1 MSDTDLLN
9 NLSAG
14 EGLTDPTLAYGLIGV
29 SDYGTQM
36 PFLNIA
42 HMMRPWIGHTAT
54 QWNGMTTQQLE
65 DGGYLDA
72 NGWPTHIPDG
82 LNSIGTIWAW
92 GGADQEGTTAAESR
106 AGTYVLTYE
115 GEGTIKL
122 GLNAQVISSEPGK
135 IVFANPTGTQM
146 SMSITSTDPNGTGD
160 YIHNISIVNE
170 KYEGLYQAGEIF
182 NPDWLSVVDDAREL
196 RFMDWMRT
204 NGSSVTDWADRPQ
217 LDSATWQD
225 KGVPVEVMVQLA
237 NQTGT
242 DPWFNIP
249 AKATDAY
256 VQSFATYVRDHLDP
270 GLTAHVE
277 YSNETWNK
285 SFSQTEWMDTQAKEL
300 WGTDRVDGGPPPGN
314 LDFYAMR
321 ATQVAQIWDQTFG
334 AQADTRVDN
343 VLGAQNGSWWWLE
356 NRILSGEV
364 WQANDPD
371 HFVSP
376 ASVFDSVAVTTY
388 FGQAILAD
396 SGLRADLLNAI
407 ADPNVDASAWLTQ
420 KMTDPN
426 VWSSIP
432 DIESR
437 WAAIKSV
444 TDPAGLKLIAYEG
457 GQHIQQAYALGTM
470 TSGQVSDL
478 TDFLNGYIRSDDMA
492 SLYQQL
498 WDAWAQISDGPFMQ
512 YGDVQAPS
520 KWGSWGILSALGD
533 VNPRAEL
540 LDTLNQTAPSWFGD
554 GGGSQYQQGVI
565 KIAGDGG
572 EVLTGTAKQ
581 DFLVGGAGNDTFV
594 AGAGN
599 DGINGEG
606 GQDTLV
612 LSGGPDHYTIVA
624 DGPGYAI
631 TGADGTDYVVG
642 VESFRFADGQT
653 LTLNQ
658 FLNGDPGTATDAT
671 DGATDAAT
679 DGATTNPASDA
690 IVAPEETAL
699 PAGGDAMVLG
709 DQGGMADGGDGASV
723 TIADTAD
730 NSGVTVNA
738 INAWSQ
744 LGRELGLADSSSGYV
759 VAAKTA
765 SVTIDGQDVSASYWS
780 LQEDRAAKDGAAL
793 TGSAQT
799 TAQLLGSILT
809 DVHDITLTSASDRFI
824 GAGADEKVIGA
835 GGNDYIATHGGNDLL
850 IGGDG
855 NDTLLGGAGDDTL
868 SGGAGNDLIDGGD
881 GNDQLLLQG
890 VAQDYLLT
898 ARDDG
903 KYALEGPKLDGI
915 DVISNIETFHFAD
928 GVVMGLDAFLG
939 QPASTPVA
947 EADAEVVA
955 DPAAPTSEALSV
967 ALKGDVVQSAAPRD
981 MALQLSSDVGVV
993 VDSIN
998 PWSALG
1004 KSLGLTVTHDPA
1016 FVLSEKGVTADF
1028 GGTSVAANYWSLQN
1042 NLATR
1047 DGEALSADVQD
1058 TTKALGSVV
1067 VNAASLTL
1075 TEGNDIFHGSGLAD
1089 VIYGGA
1095 GNDML
1100 DGRGGDDLLIG
1111 GDGNDWI
1118 VGGGGDNRMTGGAG
1132 RDRFV
1137 IGTQD
1142 GHDVITDFAQ
1152 EDTLDL
1158 RGLHLA
1164 SIEAATDLMST
1175 DTHGDLQFSH
1185 DGTTV
1190 VFEGLHET
1198 DLSWMSLLV

>member
-1 MSDTDLLN
+1 MSNTDLLN
-9 NLSAG
+9 NLPAG

-65 DGGYLDA
+65 DGGYFDA
-72 NGWPTHIPDG
+72 NGWPTHIPNG
-82 LNSIGTIWAW
+82 LSSIGTIWAW
-92 GGADQEGTTAAESR
+92 GGTDQQGTPAAESR

-115 GEGTIKL
+115 GEGTIKM
-122 GLNAQVISSEPGK
+122 GLNAHVISSQPGK

-160 YIHNISIVNE
+160 YIHNVSIVNE
-170 KYEGLYQAGEIF
+170 KYEGLYQAGEVF
-182 NPDWLSVVDDAREL
+182 NPDWLSVVNDAREL

-204 NGSSVTDWADRPQ
+204 NGSSVTDWAHRPQ
-217 LDSATWQD
+217 LDSASWQD

-242 DPWFNIP
+242 DPWFNMP

-300 WGTDRVDGGPPPGN
+300 WGTARVNGGPPPGN

-321 ATQVAQIWDQTFG
+321 ATQVAEIWDHTFG
-334 AQADTRVDN
+334 AQAATRVDN

-356 NRILSGEV
+356 NRILNGEV
-364 WQANDPD
+364 WQANDPG

-388 FGQAILAD
+388 FGQAMMAD
-396 SGLRADLLNAI
+396 SGLRADLLKAI

-432 DIESR
+432 DIEAR

-478 TDFLNGYIRSDDMA
+478 THFLTDYIRSGDMA

-498 WDAWAQISDGPFMQ
+498 WDAWSQVSDGPFMQ

-533 VNPRAEL
+533 VNPRAQL
-540 LDTLNQTAPSWFGD
+540 LDHLNQTSHSWFGD

-606 GQDTLV
+606 GHDTLV
-612 LSGGPDHYTIVA
+612 LSGAPDQYSIAA
-624 DGPGYAI
+624 DGPGYAVK
-631 TGADGTDYVVG
+631 GADGTDYIVG
-642 VESFRFADGQT
+642 VEAFHFSNGET
-653 LTLNQ
+653 LTLDQ
-658 FLNGDPGTATDAT
+658 FLSGDPVAATDAT
-671 DGATDAAT
+671 DHSTDNTTDSTAHGTTADPTTSETAAPASGGAT
-679 DGATTNPASDA
+679 
-690 IVAPEETAL
+690 
-699 PAGGDAMVLG
+699 VLG
-709 DQGGMADGGDGASV
+709 DQGGMVHGTGNGSV
-723 TIADTAD
+723 TIANTAD
-730 NSGVTVNA
+730 GSGVTINA

-744 LGRELGLADSSSGYV
+744 LGRDLGLSDSSSGYV
-759 VAAKTA
+759 VAAKSA
-765 SVTIDGQDVSASYWS
+765 SATIDGQDVSASYWS
-780 LQEDRAAKDGAAL
+780 LQEDRASKDGAAL
-793 TGSAQT
+793 TGSALT
-799 TAQLLGSILT
+799 TAQLLGSVLT
-809 DVHDITLTSASDRFI
+809 HTHDITLTDASDRFI
-824 GAGADEKVIGA
+824 GGGADERILGG
-835 GGNDYIATHGGNDLL
+835 GGNDYIATHGGNDVLL
-850 IGGDG
+850 GGDG
-855 NDTLLGGAGDDTL
+855 NDTLLGGAGNDTL
-868 SGGAGNDLIDGGD
+868 AGGAGNDLIDGGA

-890 VAQDYLLT
+890 VAQDYVLT
-898 ARDDG
+898 SQADG
-903 KYALEGPKLDGI
+903 KYVLEGPKMDGTDI
-915 DVISNIETFHFAD
+915 IENIETFHFAD
-928 GVVMGLDAFLG
+928 GVVMGLGALLA
-939 QPASTPVA
+939 QSAQTPAPQAEAPAVA
-947 EADAEVVA
+947 ETAVEA
-955 DPAAPTSEALSV
+955 TGALSV

-981 MALQLSSDVGVV
+981 MVLQLSSDTGVV
-993 VDSIN
+993 VDSVN

-1004 KSLGLTVTHDPA
+1004 KSLGLTVSHDPA
-1016 FVLSEKGVTADF
+1016 FVLSEKGTTADF
-1028 GGTSVAANYWSLQN
+1028 GGTNVGANYWSLQN
-1042 NLATR
+1042 NVAVR
-1047 DGEALSADVQD
+1047 DGEALNIDAQD

-1089 VIYGGA
+1089 VIYGGG
-1095 GNDML
+1095 GNDVL
-1100 DGRGGDDLLIG
+1100 DGRGGNDVLNG
-1111 GDGNDWI
+1111 GGGNDWI

-1142 GHDVITDFAQ
+1142 GHDVITDFTQ

-1158 RGLHLA
+1158 RALHLT
-1164 SIEAATDLMST
+1164 SVDAAKDMMST
-1175 DTHGDLQFSH
+1175 DPHGDLQFTH
-1185 DGTTV
+1185 DHTTV

-1198 DLSWMSLLV
+1198 DLSWMSLLT